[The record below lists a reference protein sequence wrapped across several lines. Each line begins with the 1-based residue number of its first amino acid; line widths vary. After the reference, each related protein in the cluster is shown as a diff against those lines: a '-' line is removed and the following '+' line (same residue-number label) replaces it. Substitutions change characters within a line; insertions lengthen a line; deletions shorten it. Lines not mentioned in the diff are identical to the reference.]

1 MLQPAVIATEIAMFA
16 TQIEAALP
24 ALAAIPSI
32 KPETLAIIT
41 TSLDGLKVAATAF
54 ATADAASAPALID
67 RIETDANAV
76 LGALASLPLPPQVVT
91 PMRIAQMSLP
101 VLLMV
106 AKMYYPG

>member
-1 MLQPAVIATEIAMFA
+1 MLAPATIATEIAMFA

-32 KPETLAIIT
+32 KPETLAAIT
-41 TSLDGLKVAATAF
+41 TGLEGLKATATAF
-54 ATADAASAPALID
+54 ATADATTAPDLID

-76 LGALASLPLPPQVVT
+76 LGSLASLPLPPQVAT

-106 AKMYYPG
+106 AKMYFPG